1 MNAFPQG
8 RVSERD
14 SGFTVK
20 WVGAQRNV
28 LQGDIS
34 GHIAL
39 ASISGLQNLYAVGP
53 AERLQGE
60 VSIFDSVPSISR
72 IVDGNLNIDT
82 NFNVNACF
90 LVYAQVSDW
99 HRVTIP
105 TEIVDEAMLETY
117 IVKLASELGI
127 AVSQPFPF
135 LINATPER
143 AIFHV
148 LDKRDALTHTPE
160 LHEKAKVR
168 FVLKREPVEVIGFY
182 SNRHRGIFTPGDAN
196 VHMHIRSADGR
207 MSGHLEKIQLQRGA
221 TLAVPSRGGQAMKL
235 SARNVIKGKVLEVKR
250 GQTTAHVKLDVGG
263 GIVITASITMA
274 AVDELK
280 LKPGDAAYAVIKA
293 SDVIV
298 GID

>member
-14 SGFTVK
+14 TGFTVK

-28 LQGDIS
+28 LQGDVS

-39 ASISGLQNLYAVGP
+39 ASISNLQNLYAVGP
-53 AERLQGE
+53 AEGLRGE

-90 LVYAQVSDW
+90 LVYTQLSDW

-105 TEIVDEAMLETY
+105 TAIVDEAMLETY
-117 IVKLASELGI
+117 IVKFASGLGI
-127 AVSQPFPF
+127 DVSQPFPF
-135 LINATPER
+135 LIYATTEH
-143 AIFHV
+143 ATFHV
-148 LDKRDALTHTPE
+148 LDKRDRLTHTSA

-168 FVLKREPVEVIGFY
+168 FVLQRKPVEVVGFY

-196 VHMHIRSADGR
+196 VHMHIKSADGR
-207 MSGHLEKIQLQRGA
+207 MSGHLEKIQLERGA
-221 TLAVPSRGGQAMKL
+221 TLAVPR
-235 SARNVIKGKVLEVKR
+235 VEDKR
-250 GQTTAHVKLDVGG
+250 
-263 GIVITASITMA
+263 
-274 AVDELK
+274 
-280 LKPGDAAYAVIKA
+280 
-293 SDVIV
+293 
-298 GID
+298 